1 MDVTV
6 KTSSLREIVQE
17 HLGAHL
23 LNYEAAVKIWDDTVQ
38 NESMLL
44 GQHGLSI
51 FGAQE
56 GSEIAD
62 ARATLK
68 KALNSPPVDLREK
81 YCEVL
86 AMLTMHK
93 ATSETITLEQYEY
106 LQFVRDEFQWRA
118 AAKFVNDSY
127 TRAKAGR

>member
-6 KTSSLREIVQE
+6 KTSALREIVQE

-23 LNYEAAVKIWDDTVQ
+23 LNYEAAVKIWDDTV
-38 NESMLL
+38 SGASLML
-44 GQHGLSI
+44 GEHPLSI
-51 FGAQE
+51 FAAE
-56 GSEIAD
+56 DGSEISE
-62 ARATLK
+62 ARADLK